1 MGSVQIS
8 CSGTPRLSS
17 DHFGSGGFFF
27 NLLVDSTD
35 PHLDTISGVKPTIL
49 MENTIEQNANVKRN
63 KRLSG
68 NMELQ
73 HQIDKPELEQKP

>member
-1 MGSVQIS
+1 
-8 CSGTPRLSS
+8 
-17 DHFGSGGFFF
+17 
-27 NLLVDSTD
+27 
-35 PHLDTISGVKPTIL
+35 